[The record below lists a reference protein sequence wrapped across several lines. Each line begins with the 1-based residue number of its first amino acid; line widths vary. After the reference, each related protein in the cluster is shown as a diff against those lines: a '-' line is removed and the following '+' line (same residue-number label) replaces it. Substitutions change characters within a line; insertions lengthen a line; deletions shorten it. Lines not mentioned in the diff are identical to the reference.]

1 MLKYF
6 FEKKGVSV
14 YEVAKESQIP
24 YTTLNELVNNKKDFQ
39 DCSFKTIQK
48 LAGYFGVSVEELY
61 QKATDTPVKIATTWE
76 DARYKQY
83 SFPVVCEAAAFDTY
97 RVHPLKQNVV
107 KKIHEAIKN
116 DDRIEKAIL
125 FGGSTT
131 IRCTKDS
138 DIDIAIELKSPDAET
153 KNEISEKI
161 EQVCD
166 WNADIIWLDTILPDS
181 KLYKNIFNGV
191 KLK

>member
-83 SFPVVCEAAAFDTY
+83 SFPVVCEAAAY
-97 RVHPLKQNVV
+97 NGARVHPLKQKAV
-107 KKIHEAIKN
+107 KKIHNVIKG
-116 DDRIEKAIL
+116 DARVEKAII

-131 IRCTKDS
+131 IRCTKNS
-138 DIDIAIELKSPDAET
+138 DIDIAIELENPDTEI
-153 KNEISEKI
+153 KNEISANI

-166 WNADIIWLDTILPDS
+166 WNADIIWLDTILPES
-181 KLYKNIFNGV
+181 KLYKNIFSGV
-191 KLK
+191 KIK